1 MLGEID
7 IQVIVRNP
15 KNIASFMNSIPK
27 PFDHCWRCA
36 GCGKSVKHFL
46 GICWKC
52 GADRPGGE
60 AARQAS
66 LDSERES
73 LAQPWPVWEFPN
85 EVLERYKRDIERHL
99 RRIDLARSVVLSS
112 ADHVEEAR
120 VVRRLGSVDAS
131 TEDRSDA
138 TYLSDYYGE
147 GYHGELHHADFGELV
162 VFMLMYKAHQLG
174 ANAVLHVTLTPSPPN
189 NSYGHV
195 ATGEAV
201 VMENV
206 VT

>member
-1 MLGEID
+1 ME
-7 IQVIVRNP
+7 
-15 KNIASFMNSIPK
+15 STPK

-36 GCGKSVKHFL
+36 ECGNSIKHFL

-52 GADRPGGE
+52 GAGRPGGE
-60 AARQAS
+60 DARQAS
-66 LDSERES
+66 LESERKI
-73 LAQPWPVWEFPN
+73 LAERWEDVFKNGPK
-85 EVLERYKRDIERHL
+85 EARDRCKRDIERHL
-99 RRIDLARSVVLSS
+99 RRIDLARSIVLST
-112 ADHVEEAR
+112 ADQVEGAR
-120 VVRRLGSVDAS
+120 VVRRLGTLIAS
-131 TEDRSDA
+131 AEERSDA
-138 TYLSDYYGE
+138 PYLSDYYGE

-195 ATGEAV
+195 ASGEAV
-201 VMENV
+201 VIVNV